1 MGQTAILERL
11 KGLGIELPEPVAP
24 VGAYVP
30 YKRIGNTI
38 WTSGMIP
45 LKAGKLLHEGRAGAE
60 VTLEEAQECAK
71 LATINALSWLSFA
84 TNGFQSVKGVVRMN
98 GYVAS
103 AEGFFDQAK
112 VLNAA
117 SEVLVEVFGPDG
129 KHTRVAVGVPMLPL
143 NAPVELDFVFELE

>member
-1 MGQTAILERL
+1 MAKTAILERL
-11 KGLGIELPEPVAP
+11 KGLGIELPEPAAP

-30 YKRIGNTI
+30 YKRIGDTI
-38 WTSGMIP
+38 WTSGQIP
-45 LKAGKLLHEGRAGAE
+45 MRDGKLLYEGKVGAE
-60 VTLEEAQECAK
+60 LTLEQAQECAR
-71 LATINALSWLSFA
+71 LATVNALAWLSYA
-84 TNGFQSVKGVVRMN
+84 TNGFEGVQGVLRMN

-117 SEVLVEVFGPDG
+117 SELLGQVFGPDG

-143 NAPVELDFVFELE
+143 DSPVELDLVFQVE

>member
-1 MGQTAILERL
+1 MAKTAILERL
-11 KGLGIELPEPVAP
+11 KGLGVELPEPVAP

-30 YKRIGNTI
+30 YKRIVNTI

-45 LKAGKLLHEGRAGAE
+45 LKAGKLLHEGKVGAE
-60 VTLEEAQECAK
+60 VTLEQAQECAK
-71 LATINALSWLSFA
+71 LATINALSWLNYA
-84 TNGFQSVKGVVRMN
+84 TNGFEGVRGVLRMN

-117 SEVLVEVFGPDG
+117 SELLTEVFGPDG
-129 KHTRVAVGVPMLPL
+129 KHTRTAFGVPMLPL
-143 NAPVELDFVFELE
+143 NAPVELDLVFEVE